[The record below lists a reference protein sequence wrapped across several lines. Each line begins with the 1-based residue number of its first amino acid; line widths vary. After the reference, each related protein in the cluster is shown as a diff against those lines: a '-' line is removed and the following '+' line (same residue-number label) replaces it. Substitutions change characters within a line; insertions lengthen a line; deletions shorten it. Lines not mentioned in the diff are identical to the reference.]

1 MSDHLEFLKR
11 LPYFSGLPPDVLVRL
26 CGDAREL
33 TLQAGDTLLE
43 QGRRPDAMYV
53 VMEGKFETLRHT
65 GQRDVVIGTAGV
77 GEVLGEMSLLE
88 DRPASASA
96 RALVDSRVIEI
107 TRGVF
112 RELLKNPTSVLAML
126 KTVTH
131 RLRATE
137 GVLRQEEKM
146 AALGKLTAGLMHEL
160 NNPAAAVRRSAAQ
173 LVETL
178 ESWQRLNAAI
188 QESGIRVQDDLL
200 TPRGAPPAGPLERA
214 DIEQDVA
221 TWLEQEGVEEAWELA
236 PALIARGWNVEALE
250 EALSGVK
257 AEGLSLLASWAGRFS
272 SLELL
277 ARDLRSAAQRISE
290 IVASVKNYS
299 RLDEAPLQDVDLHAG
314 LEDTLRIL
322 HHKLGKNGVRLVR
335 DYDANL
341 PHIEGY
347 ASELNQV
354 WTNLIDNA
362 VDAMGTGGELTVRTR
377 SQNGKVA
384 VEVSDTGAGIPA
396 DVQERIFD
404 PFFTTKPPGEGTGL
418 GLHTSYNIV
427 LKHGGEIR
435 ASSEPGGTTFKVV
448 LPLRPPRAQG

>member
-1 MSDHLEFLKR
+1 MTDHLEFLKR

-33 TLQAGDTLLE
+33 SLQAGETLLE
-43 QGRRPDAMYV
+43 QGRRPEAMYV
-53 VMEGKFETLRHT
+53 VMEGEFETIRRT
-65 GQRDVVIGTAGV
+65 GEREVVIGTAGV

-88 DRPASASA
+88 DGSASASA
-96 RALVDSRVIEI
+96 RALFDSRVIEI
-107 TRGVF
+107 TRAVF
-112 RELLKNPTSVLAML
+112 GELLKNPTSVLAML

-137 GVLRQEEKM
+137 SVLRQEEKM

-178 ESWQRLNAAI
+178 ERWQQLNAAM
-188 QESGIRVQDDLL
+188 QESGIRGQDDLL
-200 TPRGAPPAGPLERA
+200 APQGTPSAGPLERA
-214 DIEQDVA
+214 DREEEVA
-221 TWLEQEGVEEAWELA
+221 TWLEQQGVEEAWDLA
-236 PALIARGWNVEALE
+236 PALVARGWDLRALQA
-250 EALSGVK
+250 ALSGLP
-257 AEGLSLLASWAGRFS
+257 EQHISLVASWTARFS
-272 SLELL
+272 SIELL

-322 HHKLGKNGVRLVR
+322 HHKLGKNGIRLIR

-362 VDAMGTGGELTVRTR
+362 VDAMRSGGELTLRTR
-377 SQNGKVA
+377 SQDGKVA
-384 VEVSDTGAGIPA
+384 VEVSDTGAGIPEE
-396 DVQERIFD
+396 VQQRIFD
-404 PFFTTKPPGEGTGL
+404 PFFTTKAIGEGTGL
-418 GLHTSYNIV
+418 GLHTTYNIV
-427 LKHGGEIR
+427 VKHGGEIR
-435 ASSEPGGTTFKVV
+435 ASSEPGGTTFRVV
-448 LPLRPPRAQG
+448 LPLRPRRRDG